1 MNKLLSNKKIIIL
14 FMLPAT
20 LIFLFIVIIP
30 IFTSGYYSTLK
41 WNGIGDGTFI
51 GLENFKKLLILN
63 ESDFYKPIINSILLA
78 LLSVLIQL
86 PIAFFFARVLTT
98 GVKGEGFFRTVYFIP
113 VIVSTVVIGNMWM
126 KIYNPQYGVL
136 NVLLT
141 QFGLE
146 ELTNEWLGNP
156 DIALGAVFIPLLWQ
170 FVGYHI
176 LLFYAGIKTIPQ
188 ELIEAAEIDGATPF
202 KITISIIIPYVL
214 PIIEICV
221 ILAVIGSLKT
231 FDLIYILTG
240 GGPLHATEV
249 PTTIMFNTIFH
260 RMSYGYGSS
269 IAIFI
274 IAECL
279 VLTVI
284 VRSIFNKLNNKYYG
298 EK

>member
-1 MNKLLSNKKIIIL
+1 MNNILSNKKVILL

-20 LIFLFIVIIP
+20 LIFLFVVIAP
-30 IFTSGYYSTLK
+30 IFTSGYYSSLE
-41 WNGIGDGTFI
+41 WNGIGKGTFI
-51 GLENFKKLLILN
+51 GFSNFKELLFSGN
-63 ESDFYKPIINSILLA
+63 KDFYKPIINSLWLA
-78 LLSVLIQL
+78 LLSVGIQL
-86 PIAFFFARVLTT
+86 PIAFFFARLLTT
-98 GVKGEGFFRTVYFIP
+98 GVRGEGFFRTVYFIP

-136 NVLLT
+136 NEILRNI
-141 QFGLE
+141 GLE
-146 ELTNEWLGNP
+146 HLTNQWLGNK
-156 DIALGAVFIPLLWQ
+156 DIALVAVFVPLLWQ

-176 LLFYAGIKTIPQ
+176 LLFYAGIKTLPQ
-188 ELIEAAEIDGATPF
+188 ELIEAAQIDGASPL
-202 KITISIIIPYVL
+202 KITFSIIIPYVL

-240 GGPLHATEV
+240 GGPLHSTEV

-269 IAIFI
+269 MAIFI

-279 VLTVI
+279 ILTVL
-284 VRSIFNKLNNKYYG
+284 VQGIFGKLTKKYYG

>member
-1 MNKLLSNKKIIIL
+1 MNNILSNKKIIIL

-20 LIFLFIVIIP
+20 LIFLFVVIIP

-41 WNGIGDGTFI
+41 WNGIGDGAFI
-51 GLENFKKLLILN
+51 GLENFKKLLITN
-63 ESDFYKPIINSILLA
+63 DSNFYKPILNSLLLA
-78 LLSVLIQL
+78 LLSVTIQL
-86 PIAFFFARVLTT
+86 PIAFFFARLLTT
-98 GVKGEGFFRTVYFIP
+98 GVKGESFFRTIYFIP
-113 VIVSTVVIGNMWM
+113 VIVSTVVIGNMWRS
-126 KIYNPQYGVL
+126 IYNPQYGVL
-136 NVLLT
+136 NTLLT
-141 QFGLE
+141 SIGLDS
-146 ELTNEWLGNP
+146 LTNEWLGKP
-156 DIALGAVFIPLLWQ
+156 EIALVAVFVPLLWQ

-176 LLFYAGIKTIPQ
+176 LLFYAGIKTIPK
-188 ELIEAAEIDGATPF
+188 ELVEAAEIDGATPW
-202 KITISIIIPYVL
+202 KVTTSIVIPYVL

-274 IAECL
+274 VIECL
-279 VLTVI
+279 ALTVV
-284 VRSIFNKLNNKYYG
+284 VRGLFNKLNGYYFG